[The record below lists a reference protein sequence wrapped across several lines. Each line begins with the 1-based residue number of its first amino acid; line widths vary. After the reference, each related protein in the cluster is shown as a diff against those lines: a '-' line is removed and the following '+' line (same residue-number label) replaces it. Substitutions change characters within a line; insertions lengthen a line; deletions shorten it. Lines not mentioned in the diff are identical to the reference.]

1 MNPAILVAGGTG
13 DLGARI
19 IKALINRGADVHALV
34 RHTSKP
40 AIISE
45 LEQLGVKLVYADL
58 FNKEELTPACKGM
71 SCIVSALAGLHDVI
85 VDAQSIL
92 LDAAV
97 AAGVP
102 RFIPSDFSTDFTK
115 MPVGENRNLDLR
127 KEFHKRLDQAPI
139 SATSIFNG
147 AFDYILKYNTPL
159 FNLKNQTV
167 SYWGESPDRQVDFS
181 TLDNVADFTAAAALD
196 ASAPRYLRI
205 ASFQVSPNE
214 LVSIARD
221 IRKTVFKLVPFGSLE
236 NLSANNKR
244 DRAANPQGETELYP
258 RWQSSQYMHSMF
270 SVQNEPLNNDRYSD
284 VKWVSAVDVIAGI

>member
-1 MNPAILVAGGTG
+1 MNSAILVAGGTG
-13 DLGARI
+13 DLGGRI

-34 RHTSKP
+34 RRIGNTTK
-40 AIISE
+40 ISE
-45 LEQLGVKLVYADL
+45 LEQLGVKLAYADH
-58 FNKEELTPACKGM
+58 FNKEELTRACQGM

-85 VDAQSIL
+85 VDAQSVL

-102 RFIPSDFSTDFTK
+102 RFIPSDFSSDFTGL
-115 MPVGENRNLDLR
+115 PPGENRNFDLR
-127 KEFHKRLDQAPI
+127 KEFHKRLDKAPI

-159 FNLKNQTV
+159 FNLKTQTV
-167 SYWGESPDRQVDFS
+167 SYWGESPDWRVDFS

-196 ASAPRYLRI
+196 PSAPRYLRI

-221 IRKTVFKLVPFGSLE
+221 IKKTEFKLVPSGSLE
-236 NLSANNKR
+236 NHSANNKR